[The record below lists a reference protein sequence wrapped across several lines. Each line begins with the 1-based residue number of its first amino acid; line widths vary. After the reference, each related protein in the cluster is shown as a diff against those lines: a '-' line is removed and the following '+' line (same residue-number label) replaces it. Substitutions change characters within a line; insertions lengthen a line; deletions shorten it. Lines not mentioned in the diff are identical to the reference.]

1 MELHLMLFLCVSVC
15 SFTGKAVAGK
25 GPLVYFKASLPK
37 NSNPASVK
45 SYHFG
50 VGNIIPFS
58 SVEKNIGRG
67 YNPSSGVFTVPVSG
81 YYQFRAI
88 LQTTRAG
95 NSDFELVAQG
105 SRKAF
110 VTVPSVYDS
119 TTMSATFH
127 VNKGD
132 HVFVKKF
139 YDYGNAPLR
148 HGLWSQFS
156 GFLLRKD

>member
-1 MELHLMLFLCVSVC
+1 MELHLMLFLCVAVC

-25 GPLVYFKASLPK
+25 GPLVYFKALLPK
-37 NSNPASVK
+37 NSNPASLK

-50 VGNIIPFS
+50 VGSIIPFS
-58 SVEKNIGRG
+58 SVEANIGRG

-81 YYQFRAI
+81 YYQFRA
-88 LQTTRAG
+88 LFQTTGAG
-95 NSDFELVAQG
+95 HSDFELVAQG
-105 SRKAF
+105 SRKAL
-110 VTVPSVYDS
+110 VTIPSAIDS

-139 YDYGNAPLR
+139 FDYGNAPLR
-148 HGLWSQFS
+148 QGLWSQFS
-156 GFLLRKD
+156 GYLLRKD